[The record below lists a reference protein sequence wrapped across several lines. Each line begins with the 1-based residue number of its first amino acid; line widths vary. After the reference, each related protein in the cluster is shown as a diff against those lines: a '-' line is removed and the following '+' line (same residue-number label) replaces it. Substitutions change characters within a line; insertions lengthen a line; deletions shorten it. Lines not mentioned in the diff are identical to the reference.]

1 MRGRDI
7 SVVNEAEQ
15 VVRNYIGQ
23 GDGITIPTWLFAGG
37 IGLIVGIMTGPA
49 LMATTEEGSR
59 RLAELARQR
68 VAR

>member
-23 GDGITIPTWLFAGG
+23 GEGITIPTWLFAGG

-68 VAR
+68 VAK